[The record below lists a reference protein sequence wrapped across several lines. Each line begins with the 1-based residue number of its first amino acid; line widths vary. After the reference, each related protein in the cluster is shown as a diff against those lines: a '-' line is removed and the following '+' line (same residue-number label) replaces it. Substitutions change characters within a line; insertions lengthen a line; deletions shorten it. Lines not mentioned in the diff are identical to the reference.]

1 MINYDF
7 LSGFSSYYMS
17 VHLWTYHCW
26 LCLKHLI
33 HCFELE
39 INIVKECSFKH
50 DCLQI
55 YEYFTYISCVPVSG
69 LLRSLPQEEMI
80 MYLAGLSVFQDPVI
94 FFLGETIQ
102 WPYHFFAPGNIL
114 VCPLF
119 VTKNNINQI
128 NNTQMANQAS
138 QRFKIERNGLG

>member
-1 MINYDF
+1 MIVYR
-7 LSGFSSYYMS
+7 YMN
-17 VHLWTYHCW
+17 V
-26 LCLKHLI
+26 
-33 HCFELE
+33 
-39 INIVKECSFKH
+39 
-50 DCLQI
+50 
-55 YEYFTYISCVPVSG
+55 YISCVPVSG

-94 FFLGETIQ
+94 SFLDETMQ

-119 VTKNNINQI
+119 VTTNNINEI
-128 NNTQMANQAS
+128 KNTQMLNQAG